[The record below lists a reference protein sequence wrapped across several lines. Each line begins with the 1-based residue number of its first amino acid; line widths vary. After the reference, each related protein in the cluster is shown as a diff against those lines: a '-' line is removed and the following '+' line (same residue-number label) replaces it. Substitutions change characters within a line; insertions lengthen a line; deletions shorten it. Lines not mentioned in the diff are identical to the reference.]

1 MKPTSPTQEWLV
13 EHDPLT
19 VVVLHDTVIDAV
31 GYDAGDPYVETY
43 WLPIIGPSALWA
55 LRRLTGWLT
64 IQPSGVTVPIAALG
78 AELGLGHQVARSS
91 SAVRTLARLV
101 GFDLAAITPDD
112 TLAVRMVLPP
122 LPRRLSLRLPAHML
136 PAHDRAV
143 QEHRPTNVEV
153 VRGAA

>member
-13 EHDPLT
+13 EHDPLS
-19 VVVLHDTVIDAV
+19 VVILHDAVIDAV
-31 GYDAGDPYVETY
+31 GYDASDPYVETY
-43 WLPIIGPSALWA
+43 WLPIVGPSALWA
-55 LRRLTGWLT
+55 LRRLTGWLA
-64 IQPSGVTVPIAALG
+64 IQPSVTVPIAALG

-112 TLAVRMVLPP
+112 TLGVRLVLPP

-136 PAHDRAV
+136 PAHDRAL
-143 QEHRPTNVEV
+143 QERRPTNGEV